1 LKAYKAVKD
10 DVEGDV
16 DKTSALVAYKAN
28 LDQYNLAVFKAA
40 HDNDGQTI
48 QDPMTQ
54 MILDAQAKGLEAE
67 LTAVGLKKE

>member
-1 LKAYKAVKD
+1 MKD